1 MRVHRSGTT
10 LAGAALAAL
19 TLLVPLAASAG
30 AAQAPGAGQTPPQ
43 IFGSPPAV
51 SRSRVSR

>member
-19 TLLVPLAASAG
+19 ALLVPLAASAG
-30 AAQAPGAGQTPPQ
+30 AAQDPAAAGVPP
-43 IFGSPPAV
+43 
-51 SRSRVSR
+51 